1 MAFTGKFWGTR
12 GSIAV
17 SSSRHV
23 RFGGNTSCIE
33 IDVGDRRLVLDAGTG
48 IRPMGLT
55 HLNDDVREIQLF
67 LTHTHWDHINGFPFL
82 APAYDPKRSIHIMAG
97 HLKDRGGVE
106 EVLARQ
112 MDGPMFPIPIEAM
125 QAEIRFEDFD
135 AGDTINIYSD
145 VTVRT
150 APLRHPNSATGYRV
164 EYDGKAVCYITD
176 TEHIP
181 GEPDEN
187 VLSLIEGADLVI
199 YDCTYTEEE
208 FPNHIGWGHSTW
220 EEGIRL
226 CKTADAKRLAIFHH
240 EPNHDDDF
248 MDALEA
254 EAKAAWSET
263 FCARD
268 YTGFTID

>member
-1 MAFTGKFWGTR
+1 MAFTCKFWGTR

-23 RFGGNTSCIE
+23 RFGGNTSCVE

-48 IRPMGLT
+48 IHPMGMT

-125 QAEIRFEDFD
+125 QAEIRFEDFE
-135 AGDTINIYSD
+135 AGDAFNVYPD
-145 VTVRT
+145 VKMRT
-150 APLRHPNSATGYRV
+150 MPLRHPNSATGYRV
-164 EYDGKAVCYITD
+164 EYEGKSVCYITD

-181 GEPDEN
+181 GEPDQN
-187 VLSLIEGADLVI
+187 VLDLIEGANLVI

-208 FPNHIGWGHSTW
+208 FPRHIGWGHSTW
-220 EEGIRL
+220 EEGIRM
-226 CKTADAKRLAIFHH
+226 CKAANAKRLCIFHH

-254 EAKAAWSET
+254 EAREAWSET

-268 YTGFTID
+268 YTNFTID